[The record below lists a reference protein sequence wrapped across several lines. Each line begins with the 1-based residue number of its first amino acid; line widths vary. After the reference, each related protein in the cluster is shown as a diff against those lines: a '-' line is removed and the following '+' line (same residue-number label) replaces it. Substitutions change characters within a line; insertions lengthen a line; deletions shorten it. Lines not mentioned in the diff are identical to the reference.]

1 MISTFWIKFN
11 KKLLEAWHK
20 IGGIRHSWVRILLEV
35 LVAIAQVVVGILT
48 YIPLKVEEMV
58 LALKSDKTFSEI
70 VTDNADHCA
79 VEINKYDLELYAKRK
94 NR

>member
-1 MISTFWIKFN
+1 MICTFWIKFN
-11 KKLLEAWHK
+11 KKLLKAWHK

-48 YIPLKVEEMV
+48 CIPLNVEEMV
-58 LALKSDKTFSEI
+58 LALKSDKKFSEI
-70 VTDNADHCA
+70 VTDNVERCA
-79 VEINKYDLELYAKRK
+79 VELNTYDLELYAKRK